1 MKARIKELTFNREGN
16 QIVSFELEKGEDFT
30 MLYDK
35 LNDKILTLEVK
46 QYREKRSLNANNY
59 AWKLIT
65 DIANE
70 LRTSKDEVYLLM
82 LKRYGQSAKID
93 LRNDIDPS
101 LHFEYYQAIETKG
114 EYTTYFVCV
123 GSSRY
128 NTYEMSVFIDGI
140 VYEAKQ
146 LNITTETP
154 DEIARMTSLWEG
166 R

>member
-16 QIVSFELEKGEDFT
+16 QIVSFELDKGEDFT
-30 MLYDK
+30 QLYDK

-46 QYREKRSLNANNY
+46 QFRPKRSLNANNY

-93 LRNDIDPS
+93 LRKDIDAS
-101 LHFEYYQAIETKG
+101 LYFDYYQTLETKG
-114 EYTTYFVCV
+114 DYSTYLVCI
-123 GSSRY
+123 GSSKY

-146 LNITTETP
+146 LNIPTETP

>member
-16 QIVSFELEKGEDFT
+16 QIVSFELDKGEDFT
-30 MLYDK
+30 QLYDK

-93 LRNDIDPS
+93 LRKDIDAS
-101 LHFEYYQAIETKG
+101 LFFEHHQAIETKG
-114 EYTTYFVCV
+114 EYTTYFVCI

-146 LNITTETP
+146 LNIPTETP